1 MNWSRKK
8 TAVTAAAL
16 IAAVYAGGVSYFTGH
31 TFPNTTVDGKNASM
45 VTDTAVL
52 EQVRADNIQ
61 GTLQVRVQDKEYT
74 LNVPEV
80 LSVADDSAVLGTVK
94 GSRNPYAWP
103 VEVFRSHEVASGR
116 KFAFDTEAAG
126 KLLDEQGLT
135 KLEIE
140 PVDAVLS
147 EFSEEN
153 GYTVIPDADGWK
165 GDRAAV
171 LEAVKAAAEGESR
184 DIDLTQQFA
193 VKAAVL
199 ADDAS
204 LNGEVEEL
212 NALVNHDFRLLVGDA
227 EQTLNGET
235 LNSWLT
241 ETRDGRKGL
250 DAVKIRE
257 YSEGLQEQMGDI
269 LQELQDKNGQR
280 YIVDYETFTNILAS
294 RIGLDMPEP
303 ESSSAKQKREAANAK
318 LKKQAEKD
326 AKKADTEE
334 EKAKILAEAEAK
346 MTPEPEM
353 VAVLAAPE
361 EEQDVQAEKDAQAND
376 GAKENSGAKA
386 EKDAKPDASPAN
398 ASSADAAKKEAE
410 KKEAEK
416 KDAEKSD
423 AEAAE
428 EKPDYTKA
436 ILYNGLFIE
445 NPVTEEAAAEAA
457 ELKKAE
463 EEKKKAEEE
472 KKKKAEEKKK
482 AAEGTATG
490 SDAEEAEAAAP
501 EESGPEPLPT
511 PVEVTMAENEIHIPL
526 LEADPG
532 FELGYGLN
540 YVEVDIGNQHVTLY
554 ENCRKVME
562 SACVTGIPNKAR
574 ATHPGVFKID
584 YKQRNRILRGSQN
597 LYASFVNYWMPFDGG
612 IGLHDATWRGTFG
625 GEIYKYSGSHG
636 CVNLPLSFAK
646 NLYAHVYP
654 GETVYVHY

>member
-1 MNWSRKK
+1 MNWNRKK
-8 TAVTAAAL
+8 TAAAAAAL
-16 IAAVYAGGVSYFTGH
+16 LAAVYAGGTAYFTGH

-45 VTDTAVL
+45 VTDAQVL

-61 GTLQVRVQDKEYT
+61 GTLQVRVQDHEYT

-80 LSVADDSAVLGTVK
+80 LSVADDSAVLSTVA

-103 VEVFRSHEVASGR
+103 VEIFRSHDVASGR
-116 KFAFDTEAAG
+116 TFTFDEEAAG
-126 KLLDEQGLT
+126 RLLDEQGLT

-140 PVDAVLS
+140 PVDAVIS
-147 EFSEEN
+147 EFSEET
-153 GYTVIPDADGWK
+153 GYTVVPDSDGWK

-171 LEAVKAAAEGESR
+171 MDAIKAAAESESR
-184 DIDLTQQFA
+184 DIDLTEQFA

-204 LNGEVEEL
+204 LNADMDEL
-212 NALVNHDFRLLVGDA
+212 NALVNHDFRLVVGDE
-227 EQTLNGET
+227 EQMLNGET

-241 ETRDGRKGL
+241 ETKDGRKGL
-250 DAVKIRE
+250 DAVKMRE
-257 YSEGLQEQMGDI
+257 YSEGLQEQFGDI

-280 YIVDYETFTNILAS
+280 YIVDYETFTNILSS

-303 ESSSAKQKREAANAK
+303 ESDSAKQKREAANAK
-318 LKKQAEKD
+318 LLKQAEKD

-334 EKAKILAEAEAK
+334 EKEKILAEAEAK
-346 MTPEPEM
+346 VTPEPEM

-361 EEQDVQAEKDAQAND
+361 PEKDAQAEKDAQKDQDEKKDQND
-376 GAKENSGAKA
+376 
-386 EKDAKPDASPAN
+386 KPEASPAS
-398 ASSADAAKKEAE
+398 ASPAEAEKKEAE

-416 KDAEKSD
+416 KEEENAE
-423 AEAAE
+423 E
-428 EKPDYTKA
+428 EKPDYSKA
-436 ILYNGLFIE
+436 VLYNGLFIE

-463 EEKKKAEEE
+463 AEKKKAEEE
-472 KKKKAEEKKK
+472 KKKAEEKKK
-482 AAEGTATG
+482 KAGEDGKATG
-490 SDAEEAEAAAP
+490 SDAETAETETLEEFEP
-501 EESGPEPLPT
+501 EELPA
-511 PVEVTMAENEIHIPL
+511 PVEVTMAEDEIHIPL
-526 LEADPG
+526 FEADPG
-532 FELGYGLN
+532 FQMGYGFN

-562 SACVTGIPNKAR
+562 SACVTGIPNKSR

-612 IGLHDATWRGTFG
+612 IGLHDATWRGSFG

>member
-116 KFAFDTEAAG
+116 KLAFDTEAAG

-280 YIVDYETFTNILAS
+280 YIVDYETFTNILTS

-303 ESSSAKQKREAANAK
+303 ESNSAKQKREAANAK

-361 EEQDVQAEKDAQAND
+361 AEQDAQAEKDAQ
-376 GAKENSGAKA
+376 ESG
-386 EKDAKPDASPAN
+386 DAKTEKDASPAN
-398 ASSADAAKKEAE
+398 ASSADAAKKDAEKKEAE

-416 KDAEKSD
+416 KEAAKSD

-445 NPVTEEAAAEAA
+445 NPMTEEAAAEAA

-463 EEKKKAEEE
+463 E
-472 KKKKAEEKKK
+472 KKK
-482 AAEGTATG
+482 AADGTATG
-490 SDAEEAEAAAP
+490 SDAEKAETEAAAP
-501 EESGPEPLPT
+501 EEIGPEPLPT

-562 SACVTGIPNKAR
+562 SACVTGIPNKSR

-612 IGLHDATWRGTFG
+612 IGLHDATWRGSFG

>member
-116 KFAFDTEAAG
+116 KLAFDTEAAG

-184 DIDLTQQFA
+184 DIDLTEQFA

-280 YIVDYETFTNILAS
+280 YIVDYETFTNILTS

-303 ESSSAKQKREAANAK
+303 ESNSAKQKREAANAK

-353 VAVLAAPE
+353 VAVLSAPE
-361 EEQDVQAEKDAQAND
+361 AEQDAQSEKDAQ
-376 GAKENSGAKA
+376 ESGDAKA
-386 EKDAKPDASPAN
+386 EKDASPAN
-398 ASSADAAKKEAE
+398 ASSADAAKKDAE

-416 KDAEKSD
+416 KEAEKSD

-445 NPVTEEAAAEAA
+445 NPMTEEAAAEAA

-463 EEKKKAEEE
+463 E
-472 KKKKAEEKKK
+472 
-482 AAEGTATG
+482 
-490 SDAEEAEAAAP
+490 
-501 EESGPEPLPT
+501 
-511 PVEVTMAENEIHIPL
+511 
-526 LEADPG
+526 
-532 FELGYGLN
+532 
-540 YVEVDIGNQHVTLY
+540 
-554 ENCRKVME
+554 
-562 SACVTGIPNKAR
+562 
-574 ATHPGVFKID
+574 
-584 YKQRNRILRGSQN
+584 
-597 LYASFVNYWMPFDGG
+597 
-612 IGLHDATWRGTFG
+612 
-625 GEIYKYSGSHG
+625 
-636 CVNLPLSFAK
+636 
-646 NLYAHVYP
+646 
-654 GETVYVHY
+654 